1 MRTDNFN
8 QKKKKFK
15 PDSRFFARVLV
26 IIISLSMLIG
36 TLYYALAFFSIHPHA
51 ENTDED
57 NGTNFYVR
65 IQIFANENITCS
77 VRLVSDNGFELGY
90 TDGGRSYYKLDE
102 TIAKE
107 LCVSR
112 HVNLKKDGTKYDR
125 ATSSSNTAVGC
136 YHISVASDENYR
148 EDVALLG
155 QAFPEYNV
163 FPAYINGDFRVFIG
177 QFSTTDA
184 ASSALNAVKE
194 KVDSPAISDDQNASL
209 MPEDLTEALLNAS
222 VHTPGGS
229 SVIVIDPTNDQIV
242 WAHDNDSGAQLFG
255 IGARQNENGENSFF
269 KCYHGATGKTY
280 DGYFEF
286 AGYSPEEHFGVRGIN
301 LVELEN
307 YIVGVCSAEIPT
319 TWPMETIK
327 AFSIAVRCYTIRSLG
342 KHSGNKAD
350 LCNTADCQVFNGYGP
365 AVDRVW
371 KAVAETKGIIAVS
384 NGSICGT
391 YYSSS
396 TGGCTAN
403 CTDVWGSSLATY
415 PYLKAVATPWEQYRI
430 HSRGQRTTVVTGTAL
445 YNKLEEKGYTALS
458 GPVTDVQI
466 TKTGQN
472 TTYVTEIKFYDAEGN
487 CETVTRA
494 DRIQKLLND
503 YMYSSN
509 FVVVKSGDTAV
520 RTNYT
525 LMGFGGINPEE
536 TTGLDILGNPIKY
549 SVFGHK
555 SFSVVTSNGTKTF
568 YDSSTEKVITAG
580 GIKDFNMS
588 YALDSQVYPTI
599 IGVNGDVLPDIPKL
613 TGIAETESIQ
623 TDYVENSFT
632 FIGRGWG
639 HGVGLS
645 QYGIYDLGNLGYDYL
660 TILRAYYTGI
670 EFMTYKAY
678 LGK

>member
-1 MRTDNFN
+1 
-8 QKKKKFK
+8 
-15 PDSRFFARVLV
+15 
-26 IIISLSMLIG
+26 MLIG
-36 TLYYALAFFSIHPHA
+36 TLYYALAFFSVHPHA
-51 ENTDED
+51 EGTDED
-57 NGTNFYVR
+57 SETNFNVR
-65 IQIFANENITCS
+65 IQIFAGENITCS
-77 VRLVSDNGFELGY
+77 VRLTSDSGFELGY
-90 TDGGRSYYKLDE
+90 TDAGRSCYKLDE
-102 TIAKE
+102 TSVTE

-112 HVNLKKDGTKYDR
+112 HVNLKKDGTKYDK
-125 ATSSSNTAVGC
+125 ASSASDTAVGC
-136 YHISVASDENYR
+136 YHISVISDENYR
-148 EDVALLG
+148 EDVALLS

-163 FPAYINGDFRVFIG
+163 FPAYINGEFRVFIG

-184 ASSALNAVKE
+184 ASSALSAVKD
-194 KVDSPAISDDQNASL
+194 KATPPAETDGSASL
-209 MPEDLTEALLNAS
+209 LPEDLTQAVLNAS

-229 SVIVIDPTNDQIV
+229 SVIAIDPSNDKIV
-242 WAHDNDSGAQLFG
+242 WAHDSDTGAQLFG
-255 IGARQNENGENSFF
+255 IGARQNENGEKAFF
-269 KCYHGATGKTY
+269 KCYHGTTRKTY

-286 AGYSPEEHFGVRGIN
+286 AGYSPEENFGVRVIN
-301 LVELEN
+301 LVKLEN

-342 KHSGNKAD
+342 NHSSNNAD
-350 LCNTADCQVFNGYGP
+350 LCNTSHCQVFNGYGP
-365 AVDRVW
+365 AEDRVW
-371 KAVAETKGIIAVS
+371 AAVAETNGLIAVS
-384 NGSICGT
+384 NGSICGM

-415 PYLKAVATPWEQYRI
+415 PYLKAVATPWEQYRV
-430 HSRGQRTTVVTGTAL
+430 HNRGQRTTVVTGTAL

-472 TTYVTEIKFYDAEGN
+472 TTYVTEIKFYDAAGN
-487 CETVTRA
+487 CQTVTRA
-494 DRIQKLLND
+494 DRILKLLNE

-509 FVVVKSGDTAV
+509 FVVVKSGETAV

-536 TTGLDILGNPIKY
+536 TTGLDILGNPYKY
-549 SVFGHK
+549 LVFGHK
-555 SFSVVTSNGTKTF
+555 QFNVVTSSGNKTF
-568 YDSSTEKVITAG
+568 YDSSAEKVMTAG

-599 IGVNGDVLPDIPKL
+599 IGVNGDVLPDVTKL
-613 TGIAETESIQ
+613 SGIAETESIPTQ
-623 TDYVENSFT
+623 YAENSFT

-660 TILRAYYTGI
+660 TILKAYYTGI
-670 EFMTYKAY
+670 QYMTYKDY

>member
-1 MRTDNFN
+1 
-8 QKKKKFK
+8 
-15 PDSRFFARVLV
+15 
-26 IIISLSMLIG
+26 MLLG
-36 TLYYALAFFSIHPHA
+36 TFYYALLFFSMHSHA
-51 ENTDED
+51 EGTVED
-57 NGTNFYVR
+57 NGTYFNVR
-65 IQIFANENITCS
+65 IQIFADSNITCS
-77 VRLVSDNGFELGY
+77 VRLTSDNGFELGY
-90 TDGGRSYYKLDE
+90 TDGSRSCYKLDE
-102 TIAKE
+102 TDITE
-107 LCVSR
+107 LFVSR
-112 HVNLKKDGTKYDR
+112 HVNLKKDGTMYDR
-125 ATSSSNTAVGC
+125 TSSTSSTVVGC
-136 YHISVASDENYR
+136 YHIDVASDENYR
-148 EDVALLG
+148 EDATLLK

-163 FPAYINGDFRVFIG
+163 FPAYINGEFHVFIG
-177 QFSTTDA
+177 QFSTTDG
-184 ASSALNAVKE
+184 ASSAMADIKG
-194 KVDSPAISDDQNASL
+194 KATPPAETDGSSSSL
-209 MPEDLTEALLNAS
+209 LPEDLTQAVLNSS

-229 SVIVIDPTNDQIV
+229 SVIVIDPSSNNIV
-242 WAHDNDSGAQLFG
+242 WAHDSDSGAQLFG
-255 IGARQNENGENSFF
+255 IGARQNENGDKAFF
-269 KCYHGATGKTY
+269 KCSNGSTERTY

-301 LVELEN
+301 LVKLEN

-327 AFSIAVRCYTIRSLG
+327 AFSIAVRSFTLKSLG
-342 KHSGNKAD
+342 RHGGNNAD
-350 LCNTADCQVFNGYGP
+350 LCNKAHCQVFNGYGP

-371 KAVAETKGIIAVS
+371 KAVADTNGIIAVS

-415 PYLKAVATPWEQYRI
+415 PYLKAVATPWEQYRT

-445 YNKLEEKGYTALS
+445 YNELEEKGYTALT
-458 GPVTDVQI
+458 GPVTDVKI
-466 TKTGQN
+466 TKTGNN

-494 DRIQKLLND
+494 DRIQKLLGD

-509 FVVVKSGDTAV
+509 FVVVKSGETAV

-536 TTGLDILGNPIKY
+536 TTGVDILGNPSKY

-555 SFSVVTSNGTKTF
+555 LFSVVTSSGTKTF
-568 YDSSTEKVITAG
+568 YDSVGEKVVTAD

-599 IGVNGDVLPDIPKL
+599 IGVNGDVLPDITKL
-613 TGIAETESIQ
+613 TGIAETESIP
-623 TDYVENSFT
+623 TEYAENSFT

-639 HGVGLS
+639 HGVGMS
-645 QYGIYDLGNLGYDYL
+645 QYGIYDLGNLGYDHL
-660 TILRAYYTGI
+660 TILKAYYTGI
-670 EFMTYKAY
+670 EYMTYKEY